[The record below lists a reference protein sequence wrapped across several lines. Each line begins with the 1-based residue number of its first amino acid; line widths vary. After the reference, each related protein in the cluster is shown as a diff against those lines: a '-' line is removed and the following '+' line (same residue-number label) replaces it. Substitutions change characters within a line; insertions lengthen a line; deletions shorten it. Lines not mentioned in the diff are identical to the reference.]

1 MTLWV
6 FCPPPP
12 AEPCPSLDN
21 PLPCVTSKPFRVPTR
36 PHPQKPPRSLSLVS
50 ECPLPHTLGCPV
62 SKNQPPHSARP
73 LQFSPSD
80 QYTGTRPPSTGKSYW
95 DQDKEAGFFCPF
107 PGSLLLPDWAAHL
120 ILRKPVSLP
129 WTSDVMFCEREISS
143 ILRCHTIFESKG
155 HMGK

>member
-36 PHPQKPPRSLSLVS
+36 PHPQKPPGSLSLVS
-50 ECPLPHTLGCPV
+50 ECPPPHTLGCPV
-62 SKNQPPHSARP
+62 SKNQPRTQPGLCS
-73 LQFSPSD
+73 
-80 QYTGTRPPSTGKSYW
+80 TRPPSTGNSYW
-95 DQDKEAGFFCPF
+95 DQDQEAGCLCHSQEASCCLTGQLTRSSESPHHF
-107 PGSLLLPDWAAHL
+107 
-120 ILRKPVSLP
+120 P
-129 WTSDVMFCEREISS
+129 WTSDIMFCEREISS

-155 HMGK
+155 HIGK

>member
-36 PHPQKPPRSLSLVS
+36 PHPQKPPGSLSLVS
-50 ECPLPHTLGCPV
+50 ECPPPHTLGCPV
-62 SKNQPPHSARP
+62 SKNQPRTQPGLCS
-73 LQFSPSD
+73 
-80 QYTGTRPPSTGKSYW
+80 TRPPSTGSSYW
-95 DQDKEAGFFCPF
+95 DQDQEAGCLCPF

-120 ILRKPVSLP
+120 ILGKPASLP
-129 WTSDVMFCEREISS
+129 LD
-143 ILRCHTIFESKG
+143 LRHHVLQKG
-155 HMGK
+155 NFIYSAMPYHF

>member
-1 MTLWV
+1 MIW
-6 FCPPPP
+6 
-12 AEPCPSLDN
+12 SLAGV
-21 PLPCVTSKPFRVPTR
+21 CFIRVPTR
-36 PHPQKPPRSLSLVS
+36 PHPQKPPGSLSLVS

-80 QYTGTRPPSTGKSYW
+80 QYTGTRPPSTVKSYW

-129 WTSDVMFCEREISS
+129 WTSDVMFCQEMLKKDSPSLSRVTSGNS
-143 ILRCHTIFESKG
+143 GFPRLVPVTSGSFSG
-155 HMGK
+155 SLP